1 MKKTPVFL
9 IALSSLFF
17 VACSNQNNNDNATPA
32 SPSSSTVAS
41 SGDNTSSTDSQGNTP
56 LSNLPMT
63 TQEAIDLYNENY
75 PDSDITQIELEMSL
89 GKPIYQVSGRNNT
102 EEFEI
107 RFDATSKE
115 IISQQTEQ
123 VDRDEQNDL
132 DRQQDAIDVS
142 NIITADEAASI
153 ASNAVSGTVDEIKL
167 DKDDGVVFWEVKLKE
182 GQMENEVKINAE
194 SGDVLTTEQ
203 DD

>member
-1 MKKTPVFL
+1 MKKTPIFL

-17 VACSNQNNNDNATPA
+17 VACSSQNDNDNATPA
-32 SPSSSTVAS
+32 SPSSSSVAS
-41 SGDNTSSTDSQGNTP
+41 SSDNTSSTVSQGNAALT
-56 LSNLPMT
+56 NLPMT

-89 GKPIYQVSGRNNT
+89 GTPVYQVSGRNNT

-107 RFDATSKE
+107 RFNATSKE

-142 NIITADEAASI
+142 NIITADEAATI
-153 ASNAVSGTVDEIKL
+153 ASNTVSGTVDEIKL
-167 DKDDGVVFWEVKLKE
+167 DKDDGIVYWEVKLKE
-182 GQMENEVKINAE
+182 GRMENEVKINAQ